1 MGGRWLL
8 VSGMAWK
15 GIMEFWP
22 LLCSPLLPGH
32 QERSSPCHISPAM
45 ICDATM
51 SSRIMGQL
59 SRDAA
64 SDTEPK
70 QTFPPLMRDSVK
82 YFVAVTE
89 NVHSYLSHPGRRQTV
104 WPAQASIWMAEASA
118 CGGEKGVWTPW
129 IRHQLSPV
137 PPLLFSPTHRQRMFL
152 QQF

>member
-8 VSGMAWK
+8 VWGMAWK

-22 LLCSPLLPGH
+22 LLSSPLLPGH

-82 YFVAVTE
+82 YFVAVAE
-89 NVHSYLSHPGRRQTV
+89 NVHSYLSHPGRR
-104 WPAQASIWMAEASA
+104 
-118 CGGEKGVWTPW
+118 
-129 IRHQLSPV
+129 
-137 PPLLFSPTHRQRMFL
+137 
-152 QQF
+152 